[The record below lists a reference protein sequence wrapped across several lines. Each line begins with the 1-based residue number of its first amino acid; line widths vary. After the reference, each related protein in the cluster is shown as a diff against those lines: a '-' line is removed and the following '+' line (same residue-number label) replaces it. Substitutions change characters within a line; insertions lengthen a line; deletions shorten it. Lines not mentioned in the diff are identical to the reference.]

1 MLSWKIINVN
11 CFLAASLLALSV
23 SWTKIIGNFL
33 NFGGFP
39 VERSLQENWNK
50 RIIEFRENEIIIFM
64 VEKNEFFAI
73 KINNSFLR
81 MKNKMNLKCSNLVMV
96 KVNRRF

>member
-1 MLSWKIINVN
+1 METRGIAQGRVVI
-11 CFLAASLLALSV
+11 
-23 SWTKIIGNFL
+23 
-33 NFGGFP
+33 
-39 VERSLQENWNK
+39 VEN
-50 RIIEFRENEIIIFM
+50 IIIFM